1 MIRLQAIKNYSIMSF
16 YLRFAYNNIIN
27 KFESIFTFYEY
38 IINNIIINIVYTR

>member
-1 MIRLQAIKNYSIMSF
+1 MIRLQAIKNYSIMS
-16 YLRFAYNNIIN
+16 LSAYNNIIN